1 MAGIFKQKDF
11 KSENGTEYV
20 FQHPGVRMISKIN
33 DQSKN
38 KFGVVSEERLA
49 ELMLKHVVV
58 TPKVTIDDFTDYEEY
73 SAVINNAYAFITGK
87 GDENDN
93 EKGSEREGD

>member
-1 MAGIFKQKDF
+1 MTNFKQKEF
-11 KSENGTEYV
+11 KSKSNTEYL

-38 KFGVVSEERLA
+38 KFGVVQEERLA

-58 TPKVTIDDFTDYEEY
+58 KPKMTIDEFNDYGEY
-73 SAVINNAYAFITGK
+73 SEVINNAYAFVSGK
-87 GDENDN
+87 GDEADDN
-93 EKGSEREGD
+93 EEGSEG